1 MRKSNLLLSTLLLI
15 TTFNVLTHTSTVF
28 AAIPAETSIRIYGKV
43 EDYYT
48 LKPVYNASVI
58 AIPWRGSLET
68 KFFQTYTDSFG
79 FYELHLPMYD
89 RYGAKCEYVI
99 YVLHRDSSTGLIDY
113 VPAVYPEDVSKGG
126 VQTSLEINF
135 ILVPGASI
143 EIYPKQK
150 SDIWYVLSRTAPS
163 WYLLTLVD
171 ASTFEAP
178 SLPNNTVIIYGEP
191 PIYTVKQRLGI
202 YGADIQFLSSRD
214 LFQRNMIVIPADT
227 PVYLVAK
234 MEFRNERTLR
244 KEILSALISFKGSP
258 FILSKGQHIQLDI
271 RGDIYKLSTDAIE
284 VLSRDLERKFVQAEG
299 EGFYLGAEREDFRDR
314 VLRNLESAKHLLP
327 PMNFN
332 PTQSDL
338 DAVRFQFIE
347 EAYFNFR
354 LLENRLVTMRVLA
367 QSHSTF
373 YPLFFAVFSIA
384 VGSFLFEDA
393 RRKILTALI
402 LYVLVITSL
411 YYIYP
416 GFKIIMH
423 PETKVVFSF
432 FDIGKSI
439 GLKPIVIA
447 GSIFFISVIIISI
460 AAVIGLYFG
469 LPRIYRPPEIEGKP
483 SLKSIITVI
492 FSIGKRNVKR
502 RKLRSTFCIISLAM
516 LIMVLTAFTS
526 FSRIQG
532 VVVEGPES
540 TNVRLN
546 GCLLEKIPF
555 NDTKVLSVERFFVEG
570 ELEALKAYGA
580 ERFLIRVDNK
590 PLNSS
595 IIRLRTTTGRI
606 ANLYGVLGLTDE
618 LAGELGL
625 TQYLPVGFFTKS
637 MAVALTESL
646 AQTLGVRTGDT
657 VQISRLSGGV
667 ETYRWNFTLVGYVNE
682 AILEARDI
690 NGKPIAPY
698 KITSEGN
705 YEPVNATEFAVF
717 NAWEILSLTSPD
729 GEIIGLSDM
738 IGIPS
743 VFIPMDDE
751 NALREFANRMAFREY
766 YAWVFFNGRVSRI
779 YMGEKWEIKGFI
791 ELLVPATLVFLN
803 VFMVMVNLIYE
814 RRREMVLLAALGL
827 NPAHIASVFLA
838 ESIVMGLIGGGIGYY
853 AGLGAYRI
861 MNFLG
866 PAGQIGVREKLEWYW
881 GVIGLAFSITVS
893 VLSAVVPAIR
903 AAVMATPSLVRKI
916 KVPEVERAKRE
927 EKIFK
932 VYHERSIAMPI
943 RVQIVEKPFF
953 TAFITDRLKDVSGM
967 IERVENVSLE
977 EEILADNTEVFRIR
991 FTHTYREYA
1000 TVNELRATKPPGSES
1015 FNIVLLS
1022 KPKEPGMPEKTIDV
1036 TVNLI
1041 REILKD
1047 WDRHKRS
1054 ILSGTAPKR

>member
-1 MRKSNLLLSTLLLI
+1 MRKLSIYLLSMLLFIITLSI
-15 TTFNVLTHTSTVF
+15 LTNSSIAFT
-28 AAIPAETSIRIYGKV
+28 AESIKIYGKV
-43 EDYYT
+43 EDHYT
-48 LKPVYNASVI
+48 SKPVYNASII
-58 AIPWRGSLET
+58 AIPWRGSVEE
-68 KFFQTYTDSFG
+68 KYFQTYTDNSG
-79 FYELHLPMYD
+79 FYELPLPMYD
-89 RYGAKCEYVI
+89 RYGARCEYVI
-99 YVLHRDSSTGLIDY
+99 YVLHRDGSTGLIDY

-126 VQTSLEINF
+126 FRESREVNF
-135 ILVPGASI
+135 RLVPGASI
-143 EIYPKQK
+143 EIYPRQK
-150 SDIWYVLSRTAPS
+150 SDIWYILSRTAPS
-163 WYLLTLVD
+163 WYLLTIVD
-171 ASTFEAP
+171 ASTLETP
-178 SLPNNTVIIYGEP
+178 NLPNSAVIIYGEP

-202 YGADIQFLSSRD
+202 YGADIQFLSSRG
-214 LFQRNMIVIPADT
+214 LFMKNLVVVPADT
-227 PVYLVAK
+227 PIYLVAK
-234 MEFRNERTLR
+234 MEFRNERTMR
-244 KEILSALISFKGSP
+244 KEILPVLISFKGSP
-258 FILSKGQHIQLDI
+258 FTLEKGEHILFDI
-271 RGDIYKLSTDAIE
+271 RGYVYKLSTDAIE
-284 VLSRDLERKFVQAEG
+284 VLSRDLERRFVQAEE

-314 VLRNLESAKHLLP
+314 VLSNVESAKHLLP
-327 PMNFN
+327 PINFN
-332 PTQSDL
+332 PTDSDL

-373 YPLFFAVFSIA
+373 YPLFFAVFSVA

-393 RRKILTALI
+393 RRKVLTAFI
-402 LYVLVITSL
+402 LYVFVIISL

-439 GLKPIVIA
+439 GLRPIVIA
-447 GSIFFISVIIISI
+447 GSMFFISLIILSI
-460 AAVIGLYFG
+460 AVVVGLYFG
-469 LPRIYRPPEIEGKP
+469 LPRIYKPPEIEGKP
-483 SLKSIITVI
+483 SVKSIITVI

-532 VVVEGPES
+532 VVVEGPDS
-540 TNVRLN
+540 TAVQLN

-555 NDTKVLSVERFFVEG
+555 NDTKVLTVERFFVEG
-570 ELEALKAYGA
+570 ELEALRAYGA
-580 ERFLIRVDNK
+580 ERFLIRVDNV

-595 IIRLRTTTGRI
+595 IIRLRTSTGRKADI
-606 ANLYGVLGLTDE
+606 YGVLGLTSE
-618 LAGELGL
+618 TAEVFGL
-625 TQYLPVGFFTKS
+625 NAYLPVGFFTKS

-646 AQTLGVRTGDT
+646 AGMLGVRPGDT
-657 VQISRLSGGV
+657 IQVSRLSGGV
-667 ETYRWNFTLVGYVNE
+667 EVNTWNFTLVGYVNE
-682 AILEARDI
+682 AVLEANDI

-698 KITSEGN
+698 KLTGEGV
-705 YEPVNATEFAVF
+705 YAPVNATEFAVF
-717 NAWEILSLTSPD
+717 NAWEILSLTSQE
-729 GEIIGLSDM
+729 GEVIGLSDM

-743 VFIPMDDE
+743 VFIPMNDE
-751 NALREFANRMAFREY
+751 NALKEFANRMAFREY

-791 ELLVPATLVFLN
+791 ELLVPAALVFLN

-903 AAVMATPSLVRKI
+903 AAVMATPSLMRKI
-916 KVPEVERAKRE
+916 KIPEVERAKRE

-943 RVQIVEKPFF
+943 RVQIAEKPFF
-953 TAFITDRLKDVSGM
+953 TAFVTDRLKDVSGM
-967 IERVENVSLE
+967 IERVENISLE

-1000 TVNELRATKPPGSES
+1000 TVNELRATRPPSSDS

-1022 KPKEPGMPEKTIDV
+1022 KPKEPGMSEKTIDV
-1036 TVNLI
+1036 TVNLM

-1047 WDRHKRS
+1047 WDRYKKA

>member
-1 MRKSNLLLSTLLLI
+1 MRKSILLSSMLTLIVAFSFLPQYSTAY
-15 TTFNVLTHTSTVF
+15 TTESLK
-28 AAIPAETSIRIYGKV
+28 IYGKV

-48 LKPVYNASVI
+48 SKPVYNASII
-58 AIPWRGSLET
+58 AIPWRGSLEI
-68 KFFQTYTDSFG
+68 KYFQTYTDKLG
-79 FYELHLPMYD
+79 FYELSLPMYD
-89 RYGAKCEYVI
+89 RYGARCEYVV
-99 YVLHRDSSTGLIDY
+99 YVLHRDSDTGLIDY
-113 VPAVYPEDVSKGG
+113 VPATYPEDVSKGG
-126 VQTSLEINF
+126 IRESQEINF

-150 SDIWYVLSRTAPS
+150 SDVWYILSRTAPS

-171 ASTFEAP
+171 AQTFET
-178 SLPNNTVIIYGEP
+178 PNIPKSTVIIYGEP

-214 LFQRNMIVIPADT
+214 LFMKNMIVVPADI

-234 MEFRNERTLR
+234 MEFRNERTMR
-244 KEILSALISFKGSP
+244 KEILSVLISFRGSP
-258 FILSKGQHIQLDI
+258 FILSKGQHILLDI
-271 RGDIYKLSTDAIE
+271 RGDIYKLSVDAIE
-284 VLSRDLERKFVQAEG
+284 ILSRDLERKFVQAEE
-299 EGFYLGAEREDFRDR
+299 EGFYLGAEREDFRSK
-314 VLRNLESAKHLLP
+314 VLSNLESARRLLP

-332 PTQSDL
+332 PTDSDL
-338 DAVRFQFIE
+338 NTVRFQFIE

-354 LLENRLVTMRVLA
+354 LLENRLVTMRILA

-373 YPLFFAVFSIA
+373 YPLFFAVFSVA
-384 VGSFLFEDA
+384 VGSFLFEDTK
-393 RRKILTALI
+393 RKILTTLT
-402 LYVLVITSL
+402 LYILVIISL

-439 GLKPIVIA
+439 GLRPIVVA
-447 GSIFFISVIIISI
+447 GSLFFISVIILSI
-460 AAVIGLYFG
+460 AVVIGLYFG

-502 RKLRSTFCIISLAM
+502 RKLRSTFCIISLAT

-540 TNVRLN
+540 TDVRVN
-546 GCLLEKIPF
+546 GCLIEKIPF
-555 NDTKVLSVERFFVEG
+555 NSTKVLNVERFFVEG
-570 ELEALKAYGA
+570 ELEALKSYGA
-580 ERFLIRVDNK
+580 ERFLIRVDNI
-590 PLNSS
+590 PMNSS
-595 IIRLRTTTGRI
+595 IIRLKTTTGRI

-618 LAGELGL
+618 LVKLLGL
-625 TQYLPVGFFTKS
+625 TTYLPTDFFNKS
-637 MAVALTESL
+637 MAIALTKNL
-646 AQTLGVRTGDT
+646 AQILGVKPGDT
-657 VQISRLSGGV
+657 VQVSRLSWGV
-667 ETYRWNFTLVGYVNE
+667 EAYKWNFTFVGYVNE
-682 AILEARDI
+682 AILEAKDI

-698 KITSEGN
+698 KITGGGE

-729 GEIIGLSDM
+729 GEVIGLSDM

-743 VFIPMDDE
+743 VFIPMEDE
-751 NALREFANRMAFREY
+751 NTLREFANRMVFREY
-766 YAWVFFNGRVSRI
+766 YAWVFFNGKVLRI
-779 YMGEKWEIKGFI
+779 YMGEKWEIKGFV
-791 ELLVPATLVFLN
+791 ELLVPAALVFLN

-838 ESIVMGLIGGGIGYY
+838 ESVVMGLIGGGIGYY
-853 AGLGAYRI
+853 VGLGAYRI

-881 GVIGLAFSITVS
+881 GVIGMAFSITVS
-893 VLSAVVPAIR
+893 VLSAIVPAIR

-916 KVPEVERAKRE
+916 KIPEVERAKRE

-932 VYHERSIAMPI
+932 VYHERSIAMPLKI
-943 RVQIVEKPFF
+943 QAVEKPFF
-953 TAFITDRLKDVSGM
+953 AAFIMDRLKDVSGM
-967 IERVENVSLE
+967 IERVENVNLE

-991 FTHTYREYA
+991 FTHVYRDYA
-1000 TVNELRATKPPGSES
+1000 TVNELRATKPPDSES

-1036 TVNLI
+1036 TVNLMK
-1041 REILKD
+1041 EILKD
-1047 WDRHKRS
+1047 WDRHKRT

>member
-1 MRKSNLLLSTLLLI
+1 MRKLSIYLLSTLLLI
-15 TTFNVLTHTSTVF
+15 VTLGILTNSSIAYTV
-28 AAIPAETSIRIYGKV
+28 ESIKIYGRV
-43 EDYYT
+43 EDHYMSE
-48 LKPVYNASVI
+48 PVYNASII
-58 AIPWRGSLET
+58 AIPWRGSVEE
-68 KFFQTYTDSFG
+68 KYFQTYTDSSG
-79 FYELHLPMYD
+79 FYELLLPMYD
-89 RYGAKCEYVI
+89 RYGARCEYVV
-99 YVLHRDSSTGLIDY
+99 YVLHRDDSTGLIDY

-126 VQTSLEINF
+126 VRETREINF
-135 ILVPGASI
+135 RLVPGASI

-150 SDIWYVLSRTAPS
+150 SDIWYILSKTAPS
-163 WYLLTLVD
+163 WYLLTIVD
-171 ASTFEAP
+171 ASTLETP
-178 SLPNNTVIIYGEP
+178 NLPNSAVIIYGEP

-202 YGADIQFLSSRD
+202 YGADIQFLSSRG
-214 LFQRNMIVIPADT
+214 LFMKSLVVVPADM
-227 PVYLVAK
+227 PIYLMAK
-234 MEFRNERTLR
+234 MEFRNERTMR
-244 KEILSALISFKGSP
+244 KEILPVLISFRGSP
-258 FILSKGQHIQLDI
+258 FTLKKGEYISFDI
-271 RGDIYKLSTDAIE
+271 RGYVYKLSIDAIE
-284 VLSRDLERKFVQAEG
+284 VLSRDLERRFVQAEE

-314 VLRNLESAKHLLP
+314 VLSNVESAKRLLP
-327 PMNFN
+327 PINFN
-332 PTQSDL
+332 PTDSDL

-373 YPLFFAVFSIA
+373 YPLFFAVFSVA

-393 RRKILTALI
+393 KRKILTTLV
-402 LYVLVITSL
+402 LYVFVIVSL

-439 GLKPIVIA
+439 GLRPIVIA
-447 GSIFFISVIIISI
+447 GSIYFISIIILSI
-460 AAVIGLYFG
+460 AVVVGLYFG
-469 LPRIYRPPEIEGKP
+469 LPRIYKPPEIEGKP
-483 SLKSIITVI
+483 SVKSIITVI

-532 VVVEGPES
+532 VVIEGPDS
-540 TNVRLN
+540 TTVQLN

-555 NDTKVLSVERFFVEG
+555 NNTKVLTVDRFFVEG
-570 ELEALKAYGA
+570 ELEALRAYGA
-580 ERFLIRVDNK
+580 KQFLIRVDNI

-595 IIRLRTTTGRI
+595 ILRLKTPTGRK
-606 ANLYGVLGLTDE
+606 ADLYGVLGLTPE
-618 LAGELGL
+618 TAEVFGL
-625 TQYLPVGFFTKS
+625 NTYLPIGFFNKS
-637 MAVALTESL
+637 MAIALTENL
-646 AQTLGVRTGDT
+646 AGVLRVKPGDT
-657 VQISRLSGGV
+657 IQVSRLSGGV
-667 ETYRWNFTLVGYVNE
+667 EVNTWNFTLVGYVNE
-682 AILEARDI
+682 AILEAKDI

-698 KITSEGN
+698 KLTSEGV
-705 YEPVNATEFAVF
+705 YAPVNATEFAVF
-717 NAWEILSLTSPD
+717 NACEILSLTSQE
-729 GEIIGLSDM
+729 GEVIGLSDM

-743 VFIPMDDE
+743 VFIPMSDE
-751 NALREFANRMAFREY
+751 DALKEFANRMAFREY
-766 YAWVFFNGRVSRI
+766 YAWVFFNSRVSRI
-779 YMGEKWEIKGFI
+779 YMGEKWEIKGFV

-903 AAVMATPSLVRKI
+903 AAVMATPSLIRKI
-916 KVPEVERAKRE
+916 KIPEVERAKRE

-943 RVQIVEKPFF
+943 RVQMVEKPFF
-953 TAFITDRLKDVSGM
+953 TAFIMDRLKDISGM

-991 FTHTYREYA
+991 FTHIHREYA
-1000 TVNELRATKPPGSES
+1000 TVNELRAMRPPSSEA

-1022 KPKEPGMPEKTIDV
+1022 KPKEPGMPEKTIDI
-1036 TVNLI
+1036 TVNLMK
-1041 REILKD
+1041 EILRD
-1047 WDRHKRS
+1047 WDRYKKT

>member
-1 MRKSNLLLSTLLLI
+1 MRRLSTSLLSILLLI
-15 TTFNVLTHTSTVF
+15 VTFSILTHSSIAFT
-28 AAIPAETSIRIYGKV
+28 AESLRVYGKV
-43 EDYYT
+43 EDHYT
-48 LKPVYNASVI
+48 SKPVYNASII
-58 AIPWRGSLET
+58 AIPWRGSVEE
-68 KFFQTYTDSFG
+68 KYFQTYTDSFG
-79 FYELHLPMYD
+79 FYELLLPMYD
-89 RYGAKCEYVI
+89 RYGARCEYVV
-99 YVLHRDSSTGLIDY
+99 YVLHRNSSTGLIDY

-126 VQTSLEINF
+126 VRESLEVNF
-135 ILVPGASI
+135 RLVPGASI
-143 EIYPKQK
+143 EIYPRRKF
-150 SDIWYVLSRTAPS
+150 DIWYILSRTAPS
-163 WYLLTLVD
+163 WYLLTIVD
-171 ASTFEAP
+171 ASTFETP
-178 SLPNNTVIIYGEP
+178 VLPKSTVVIYGEP

-214 LFQRNMIVIPADT
+214 LFMRNLVVVPADT
-227 PVYLVAK
+227 PIYLIAK
-234 MEFRNERTLR
+234 MEFRNERTMR
-244 KEILSALISFKGSP
+244 KEILPVLIGFRGGP
-258 FILSKGQHIQLDI
+258 FILSKGQHILLDI
-271 RGDIYKLSTDAIE
+271 RGDVYKLSTDAIE
-284 VLSRDLERKFVQAEG
+284 VLSRDLERRFVQAEE
-299 EGFYLGAEREDFRDR
+299 EGFYLGAEREDLRDR
-314 VLRNLESAKHLLP
+314 VLSNVESAKHLLP
-327 PMNFN
+327 PINFN
-332 PTQSDL
+332 PTDSDL

-354 LLENRLVTMRVLA
+354 LLENRLVAMRVLA

-402 LYVLVITSL
+402 LYVLVIITL

-439 GLKPIVIA
+439 GLRPIVIA
-447 GSIFFISVIIISI
+447 GSLFFISVIMLSI
-460 AAVIGLYFG
+460 AVVVGLYFG

-502 RKLRSTFCIISLAM
+502 RKLRSAFCIISLAM

-532 VVVEGPES
+532 VVIEGPDS
-540 TNVRLN
+540 TNVQLN

-555 NDTKVLSVERFFVEG
+555 NNTKVLSVDRFFVEG
-570 ELEALKAYGA
+570 ELEALRAYGA
-580 ERFLIRVDNK
+580 ERFLIRVDNI

-595 IIRLRTTTGRI
+595 IIRLRTTTGRL
-606 ANLYGVLGLTDE
+606 ANLYGVLGLTE
-618 LAGELGL
+618 EIAEELGL
-625 TQYLPVGFFTKS
+625 TAYLPIGFFTKN
-637 MAVALTESL
+637 MAIALTESL
-646 AQTLGVRTGDT
+646 AGMLGVKPGDMIQ
-657 VQISRLSGGV
+657 VSSLSGGV
-667 ETYRWNFTLVGYVNE
+667 EVNTWNFTVAGYVND
-682 AILEARDI
+682 AILEASDI

-698 KITSEGN
+698 KLTGEGE
-705 YEPVNATEFAVF
+705 YAPVNATEFAVF
-717 NAWEILSLTSPD
+717 NAWEILSLTSQE
-729 GEIIGLSDM
+729 GEVIGLSDM

-743 VFIPMDDE
+743 VFIPINNE
-751 NALREFANRMAFREY
+751 NALNSFANRMAFREY

-903 AAVMATPSLVRKI
+903 AAVMATPSLMRKI
-916 KVPEVERAKRE
+916 KIPEVERAKRE

-943 RVQIVEKPFF
+943 RVQITEKPFF
-953 TAFITDRLKDVSGM
+953 TAFVMDRLKDISGM

-1000 TVNELRATKPPGSES
+1000 TVNELRATKPPSS
-1015 FNIVLLS
+1015 DAFNIVLLS
-1022 KPKEPGMPEKTIDV
+1022 KPKEPGMSEKTIDV
-1036 TVNLI
+1036 TVNLM
-1041 REILKD
+1041 REILRD
-1047 WDRHKRS
+1047 WDRYKKA